1 MWIDGTVSSSDRMF
15 YAGTAGH
22 HQHHSTLKANESES
36 FSGQRAVVHLNV
48 TLPRSHLT
56 CLNCHNK
63 CKTSRPVPTAVLSA
77 EEKEGELFPDRPRP
91 FISARLFV
99 RLQYC
104 MVGCKPKLPFSFGHQ
119 LSFAD
124 QQRSESVDLAGSLSG
139 WLKCNFISCVLPSC
153 EWGLELDGGRRSR
166 RGIKEEQCKWWWIR
180 FRAKWSGITNA
191 ISARFGN

>member
-1 MWIDGTVSSSDRMF
+1 MWIDGTVSNSDRMF

-104 MVGCKPKLPFSFGHQ
+104 MVVVN
-119 LSFAD
+119 
-124 QQRSESVDLAGSLSG
+124 RSCHFHSVTNSHSPTNNARNQSI
-139 WLKCNFISCVLPSC
+139 W
-153 EWGLELDGGRRSR
+153 
-166 RGIKEEQCKWWWIR
+166 
-180 FRAKWSGITNA
+180 RA
-191 ISARFGN
+191 R